1 MVSFWELLSKN
12 KMSQSFEYPTHGPPF
27 FLLFALLLLLSASN
41 PALEVK
47 TLDFSRLGR
56 YSYGINML
64 SVSEYPQDIFFKP
77 MFQHSQSLRQIF

>member
-1 MVSFWELLSKN
+1 MVSFWGLQSKN
-12 KMSQSFEYPTHGPPF
+12 KMSQSFEYPTHGHPF
-27 FLLFALLLLLSASN
+27 FLLFALLPLLSASA

-64 SVSEYPQDIFFKP
+64 SVSEYPSRHFF
-77 MFQHSQSLRQIF
+77 